1 MGLADCR
8 RLAWGFRRVSQ
19 LSWYPYIPMGFWA
32 EMNTQVVYIKKLLRH
47 LVGIIQPGHF
57 P

>member
-47 LVGIIQPGHF
+47 PVGIIQSGHF